1 MGELSPAA
9 GAMTIYPWEMAT
21 IAEYKPLADYTG
33 WLKCPLCNEYPRTWV
48 FDNGNY
54 ARCRCAYKYEKGGAE
69 ALSIVEAM
77 IVRHMPYDHYVN
89 LLRDSWN
96 DYVSALP
103 LPEENHD

>member
-1 MGELSPAA
+1 
-9 GAMTIYPWEMAT
+9 MTIYSWEMAT
-21 IAEYKPLADYTG
+21 IADFKPLADCAG
-33 WLKCPLCNEYPRTWV
+33 WLKCPHCNEYPRTWV

-77 IVRHMPYDHYVN
+77 LKRGMTYDDYIH

-96 DYVSALP
+96 SNVRALSQP
-103 LPEENHD
+103 S